1 MRIKNIAIIGSNFGV
16 NGYLPAIKK
25 IKSYRTALICCK
37 SDKSFFSLKKK
48 FNKIKVS
55 KNWKDAFNKSI
66 DTIIC
71 STTPK
76 IQEKI
81 INYNFKKKKNIIFEK
96 PISTNYKKSF
106 LILNKLIKKNIK
118 SQINLTFLNHNLFI
132 TLKKIINNNK
142 LGIIKKINIDWSLKN
157 NSLIKKKYSW
167 KIDSKQGGGIKNIYL
182 IHILTYCYFLFGN
195 LKIIKRKIK
204 TIKLFNKKIIT
215 NINLQI
221 QTSNN
226 INGYIKLNCLGKKH
240 QIHKITILFSRGYIK
255 LINNS
260 KDWTKNFKLIIYNK
274 KQKKI
279 ILDKNNY
286 VDGRSKQISRLLRN
300 FTKDNNYINLKR
312 CVNAER
318 LIAKI

>member
-1 MRIKNIAIIGSNFGV
+1 M
-16 NGYLPAIKK
+16 
-25 IKSYRTALICCK
+25 
-37 SDKSFFSLKKK
+37 
-48 FNKIKVS
+48 
-55 KNWKDAFNKSI
+55 
-66 DTIIC
+66 
-71 STTPK
+71 
-76 IQEKI
+76 
-81 INYNFKKKKNIIFEK
+81 
-96 PISTNYKKSF
+96 
-106 LILNKLIKKNIK
+106 
-118 SQINLTFLNHNLFI
+118 
-132 TLKKIINNNK
+132 
-142 LGIIKKINIDWSLKN
+142 
-157 NSLIKKKYSW
+157 
-167 KIDSKQGGGIKNIYL
+167 
-182 IHILTYCYFLFGN
+182 TYCYFLFGN
-195 LKIIKRKIK
+195 LKIIKKKIK

-215 NINLQI
+215 NVNLKI
-221 QTSNN
+221 KTSNN

-240 QIHKITILFSRGYIK
+240 QIHKIIILFSRGYIK

>member
-25 IKSYRTALICCK
+25 IKNYKTALICCK

-81 INYNFKKKKNIIFEK
+81 INYNFKKKKDIIFEK

-132 TLKKIINNNK
+132 TLKKFINNNK

-157 NSLIKKKYSW
+157 NSLIKKK
-167 KIDSKQGGGIKNIYL
+167 I
-182 IHILTYCYFLFGN
+182 FLEN
-195 LKIIKRKIK
+195 
-204 TIKLFNKKIIT
+204 
-215 NINLQI
+215 
-221 QTSNN
+221 
-226 INGYIKLNCLGKKH
+226 
-240 QIHKITILFSRGYIK
+240 
-255 LINNS
+255 
-260 KDWTKNFKLIIYNK
+260 
-274 KQKKI
+274 
-279 ILDKNNY
+279 
-286 VDGRSKQISRLLRN
+286 
-300 FTKDNNYINLKR
+300 
-312 CVNAER
+312 
-318 LIAKI
+318 